1 MNDTDKRKNSKTV
14 IGSLTKRQI
23 WNMQSRLQMIGVQRC
38 FGNSFRAAAEFE
50 AARDQTRVR
59 SCTRRH
65 GCTCKRQKDKDKQTQ
80 SHIHTDGHA
89 SLTHCP
95 ETDFVYKPQQL
106 MYRPKTSGILF

>member
-1 MNDTDKRKNSKTV
+1 MEFRDVLEIPSGRQPSLKQPETKHEYDHAHGDTAV
-14 IGSLTKRQI
+14 H
-23 WNMQSRLQMIGVQRC
+23 
-38 FGNSFRAAAEFE
+38 
-50 AARDQTRVR
+50 ARDRKTK
-59 SCTRRH
+59 TN
-65 GCTCKRQKDKDKQTQ
+65 KQ